1 MKKTTRTKGKIQ
13 MSRYFQN
20 LENGEKVAIVMDI
33 SMPASFPKRLQGRTG
48 IVEEK
53 RGKYYVVKIMEDKK
67 EKKFLI
73 SPIHLKKIKNV

>member
-1 MKKTTRTKGKIQ
+1 